1 MLEIIGSGCLQYD
14 IVISIWRFHHL
25 AIALF
30 CLSENMPQDCQIC
43 GASVKDRQLKSHLFN
58 HKKQR
63 HNEIISQGLLLNN
76 SSSINQ
82 YDKKM
87 IETDDDF
94 QGRNDAMQDQVE
106 KEENQ
111 GPK

>member
-1 MLEIIGSGCLQYD
+1 LALSLLVGAFIIWQL
-14 IVISIWRFHHL
+14 
-25 AIALF
+25 LF
-30 CLSENMPQDCQIC
+30 F
-43 GASVKDRQLKSHLFN
+43 ASVRTCLKIVKFAVHQLRIDNRNRIYLII
-58 HKKQR
+58 KKQR